1 MKQIKNN
8 SDSQNIVN
16 VRDRLKSIP
25 QKSDQYEKAEELTQY
40 ANELNNISKK
50 MNKNQFNDISF
61 LMIGFKD
68 FLYSVIDDM
77 TILFSKKV

>member
-1 MKQIKNN
+1 MNYYVKKYNKIVNETNKNN

-25 QKSDQYEKAEELTQY
+25 QKSDRYEKAEELTQY

-50 MNKNQFNDISF
+50 
-61 LMIGFKD
+61 
-68 FLYSVIDDM
+68 
-77 TILFSKKV
+77 